1 MRSNSSGVVWVA
13 TKFAFYGLR
22 VYICNQ
28 WIAEYFNQLQRF
40 CQQTKHKIFMK
51 IFTFFL
57 AFVMSMLSFT
67 NAKADKLQ
75 IRLAES
81 TIYAYQTYS
90 TEKAYDGKYDTKFW
104 SNGSPQAGYTFT
116 VYLSSSANVGD
127 IKLYFDNG
135 DLPADGTVI
144 EVNEN
149 NSGNWI
155 QAGEPLNGVQ
165 ANDVVTRNA
174 GGVYTKQIRL
184 RFTQASAYWF
194 RLLEFEVYEYEVAIQ
209 ERTISAVAGEGGS
222 VTINGGSEA
231 VTSTEEIQLVAAPD
245 YGYKFVCW
253 TVGGEEVSTS
263 AEYTDNTD
271 GDKEY
276 VAVFKKF
283 EDTDEWYAA
292 IDKPTFGKT
301 GNTTFIKSATVGDVA
316 VENIPEYIAGNDVMG
331 VGKQSG
337 VTTAI
342 EVTPGAEFNLNLTYH
357 LNWGDLAI
365 YQIDNDGATKEY
377 GYYFGSW
384 EPNGSTAKVAQ
395 NIAEDGISVTEVVD
409 EVCTATFPI
418 TINENHNSGD
428 VIVVRAITGVTND
441 ATNSAFEKNI
451 AEGGYVDFLFVV
463 AEKEPVEDT
472 SEWSTI
478 YNPYPVALPEGVNSY
493 IVTTVGDGY
502 VTLTRFEGTIPANTA
517 VILNNGEP
525 KGEAVDVDFSTNLL
539 KGTTVDTYID
549 EPAYVLSKVD
559 GVVGFYKAEMTDGT
573 WLNNATKAYLP
584 ASAVLNKSAAFYGF
598 DWDGTTG
605 IEQIT
610 DNRVQSTAIYDL
622 TGRRVEA
629 ITVPG
634 IYIVGGK
641 KVLVK

>member
-1 MRSNSSGVVWVA
+1 
-13 TKFAFYGLR
+13 
-22 VYICNQ
+22 
-28 WIAEYFNQLQRF
+28 
-40 CQQTKHKIFMK
+40 MK
-51 IFTFFL
+51 KFTFIL
-57 AFVMSMLSFT
+57 ALVMSMLSFT
-67 NAKADKLQ
+67 NAKADKLVV
-75 IRLAES
+75 RLAES
-81 TIYAYQTYS
+81 TIENYS
-90 TEKAYDGKYDTKFW
+90 NNYTNNVYDGKYDTKFW

-127 IKLYFDNG
+127 IKLYFGNG
-135 DLPADGTVI
+135 DLPTDGAVI

-194 RLLEFEVYEYEVAIQ
+194 QLLEFEVYEYEVAIQ

-271 GDKEY
+271 GNKEY
-276 VAVFKKF
+276 VAVFEKF
-283 EDTDEWYAA
+283 ASTDEWYAA
-292 IDKPTFGKT
+292 IDKPTFNVAGGT
-301 GNTTFIKSATVGDVA
+301 HIISA
-316 VENIPEYIAGNDVMG
+316 VEFNGENL
-331 VGKQSG
+331 SG
-337 VTTAI
+337 FTYTKGTTSAFQN
-342 EVTPGAEFNLNLTYH
+342 EAFSVVPGETYSLTLTYELH
-357 LNWGDLAI
+357 WGDIAL
-365 YQIDNDGATKEY
+365 YQIDCDGTEKKY
-377 GYYFGSW
+377 GYYTCQWEANGDPYAILGRNAELMCDEFGVEDFAALERTKSGDTYYI
-384 EPNGSTAKVAQ
+384 ELPYKVTV
-395 NIAEDGISVTEVVD
+395 S
-409 EVCTATFPI
+409 
-418 TINENHNSGD
+418 ENHKPGD
-428 VIVVRAITGVTND
+428 LIVVRAMIDKGDNG
-441 ATNSAFEKNI
+441 AYGKGIE
-451 AEGGYVDFLFVV
+451 EGGCFDILFVV
-463 AEKEPVEDT
+463 AEEEPVEDT
-472 SEWSTI
+472 SVWSTF
-478 YNPYPVALPEGVNSY
+478 YQPYPVNLPEGANAY
-493 IVTTVGDGY
+493 IVTAAASDY

-539 KGTTVDTYID
+539 KGTTVDTYLD
-549 EPAYVLSKVD
+549 EEAYVLSKVD

-573 WLNNATKAYLP
+573 WLNNANKAYLP
-584 ASAVLNKSAAFYGF
+584 ASAVPNKSAAFYGF

-605 IEQIT
+605 IDEIT
-610 DNRVQSTAIYDL
+610 DNREQSTVIYDL
-622 TGRRVEA
+622 TGRRVEE
-629 ITVPG
+629 ITAPG

-641 KVLVK
+641 KTLVK

>member
-1 MRSNSSGVVWVA
+1 
-13 TKFAFYGLR
+13 
-22 VYICNQ
+22 
-28 WIAEYFNQLQRF
+28 
-40 CQQTKHKIFMK
+40 MK
-51 IFTFFL
+51 RYTFIL
-57 AFVMSMLSFT
+57 ALVMSMLSFT
-67 NAKADKLQ
+67 NSKADKLL
-75 IRLAES
+75 IRYGES
-81 TIYAYQTYS
+81 SIYAYQTYS
-90 TEKAYDGKYDTKFW
+90 IQNAFDGKYDTKFW
-104 SNGSPQAGYTFT
+104 SNGNPQAGYTFT
-116 VYLSSSANVGD
+116 VYLGSSAKVGD

-135 DLPADGTVI
+135 DLPSDGAVI

-155 QAGEPLNGVQ
+155 QVGEPLNGVQ

-231 VTSTEEIQLVAAPD
+231 VTSTEKVQLVATPD
-245 YGYKFVCW
+245 YGYKFVRW

-276 VAVFKKF
+276 VAVFEKF
-283 EDTDEWYAA
+283 ASTDEWYAA
-292 IDKPTFGKT
+292 IEKPTFNEG
-301 GNTTFIKSATVGDVA
+301 GDTHL
-316 VENIPEYIAGNDVMG
+316 IAGV
-331 VGKQSG
+331 
-337 VTTAI
+337 
-342 EVTPGAEFNLNLTYH
+342 EFNGENLPGFNYTKGTTSAFQNEAFSVFPGETYSLTLTYELH
-357 LNWGDLAI
+357 WGDIAL
-365 YQIDNDGATKEY
+365 YQIDRNETEKKY
-377 GYYFGSW
+377 GYYTCQWEANGDPYAILGRNAELMCKEFGVENFAALEHTKSG
-384 EPNGSTAKVAQ
+384 ETNYIELPY
-395 NIAEDGISVTEVVD
+395 E
-409 EVCTATFPI
+409 I
-418 TINENHNSGD
+418 TVSENHKPGD
-428 VIVVRAITGVTND
+428 LIVVRAMIDKGDNG
-441 ATNSAFEKNI
+441 AYGKGIE
-451 AEGGYVDFLFVV
+451 EGGCFDILFVV

-472 SEWSTI
+472 SDWSTF
-478 YNPYPVALPEGVNSY
+478 YQPYPVHLPEGVNAY

-573 WLNNATKAYLP
+573 WLNNAAKAYLP
-584 ASAVLNKSAAFYGF
+584 ASAVPNKSAAFYGF
-598 DWDGTTG
+598 DWEGTTG
-605 IEQIT
+605 ISEVKGESG
-610 DNRVQSTAIYDL
+610 NVKGIYDL
-622 TGRRVEA
+622 TGCRVET
-629 ITVPG
+629 ITAPG
-634 IYIVGGK
+634 IYIINGV

>member
-1 MRSNSSGVVWVA
+1 
-13 TKFAFYGLR
+13 
-22 VYICNQ
+22 
-28 WIAEYFNQLQRF
+28 
-40 CQQTKHKIFMK
+40 
-51 IFTFFL
+51 
-57 AFVMSMLSFT
+57 MSMLSFT

-90 TEKAYDGKYDTKFW
+90 TENVFDGKYDTKFW
-104 SNGSPQAGYTFT
+104 SNGNPQAGYTFT

-135 DLPADGTVI
+135 DLPADGAVI
-144 EVNEN
+144 EVDEN

-231 VTSTEEIQLVAAPD
+231 VTSREEIQLVAAPN

-292 IDKPTFGKT
+292 IDKPTFGK
-301 GNTTFIKSATVGDVA
+301 AGDTHVISA
-316 VENIPEYIAGNDVMG
+316 VEFNGENLPGFTYNQGTTSSFQNDAFSV
-331 VGKQSG
+331 V
-337 VTTAI
+337 
-342 EVTPGAEFNLNLTYH
+342 PGETYSLTLTYELH
-357 LNWGDLAI
+357 WGDIAL
-365 YQIDNDGATKEY
+365 YQIDRYGTEKKF
-377 GYYFGSW
+377 GYYTCQWEANGDPYEILGRNADLMCEEFGINDFATLEHTKSG
-384 EPNGSTAKVAQ
+384 ETNYIELPYKVTV
-395 NIAEDGISVTEVVD
+395 S
-409 EVCTATFPI
+409 
-418 TINENHNSGD
+418 ENHKPGD
-428 VIVVRAITGVTND
+428 LIVVRAMIDKGD
-441 ATNSAFEKNI
+441 NSAYGQGIE
-451 AEGGYVDFLFVV
+451 EGGCFDILFVV

-472 SEWSTI
+472 SAWSTF
-478 YNPYPVALPEGVNSY
+478 YMPYPVALPEGVNAY
-493 IVTTVGDGY
+493 IVTAAASDY
-502 VTLTRFEGTIPANTA
+502 VTLTRFEGVIPAETA

-525 KGEAVDVDFSTNLL
+525 MGEAVDVDFSTNLL
-539 KGTTVDTYID
+539 KGTTVDTYLN
-549 EPAYVLSKVD
+549 EEAYVLSKVD

-573 WLNNATKAYLP
+573 WLNNANKAYLP

-605 IEQIT
+605 IEKVEIR
-610 DNRVQSTAIYDL
+610 NEKSEIYDL

-629 ITVPG
+629 ITAPG

>member
-1 MRSNSSGVVWVA
+1 
-13 TKFAFYGLR
+13 
-22 VYICNQ
+22 
-28 WIAEYFNQLQRF
+28 
-40 CQQTKHKIFMK
+40 MK
-51 IFTFFL
+51 RFTFFL

-81 TIYAYQTYS
+81 TIGYYS
-90 TEKAYDGKYDTKFW
+90 NFYTNNAYDGKYDTKFW
-104 SNGSPQAGYTFT
+104 SNGSPKAGYTFT
-116 VYLSSSANVGD
+116 VYLGSSANVGD

-155 QAGEPLNGVQ
+155 QVGEPLNGVQ

-194 RLLEFEVYEYEVAIQ
+194 RLLEFEVYEYEAVVAS
-209 ERTISAVAGEGGS
+209 RTISATANPAEGGT
-222 VTINGGSEA
+222 VTVNGTSGEA
-231 VTSTEEIQLVAAPD
+231 TAEGDITLSAVPA
-245 YGYKFVCW
+245 YGYKFVRW

-271 GDKEY
+271 GNKEY
-276 VAVFKKF
+276 VAVFDKF
-283 EDTDEWYAA
+283 ASTDEWYAA
-292 IDKPTFGKT
+292 IDKPTFGK
-301 GNTTFIKSATVGDVA
+301 AGDTHVISA
-316 VENIPEYIAGNDVMG
+316 VEFNGENLPGFTYNQGTTSSFQNDAFSIV
-331 VGKQSG
+331 
-337 VTTAI
+337 
-342 EVTPGAEFNLNLTYH
+342 PGETYSLTLTYELH
-357 LNWGDLAI
+357 WGDIAL
-365 YQIDNDGATKEY
+365 YQIDCDGTEKKY
-377 GYYFGSW
+377 GYYTCQW
-384 EPNGSTAKVAQ
+384 EANGDPYEILGRNADLMC
-395 NIAEDGISVTEVVD
+395 EEFGISDFAALEHTKSEETNYIELPYKVTVS
-409 EVCTATFPI
+409 
-418 TINENHNSGD
+418 ENHKPGD
-428 VIVVRAITGVTND
+428 LIVVRAMIDKGDNG
-441 ATNSAFEKNI
+441 AYGRGIE
-451 AEGGYVDFLFVV
+451 EGGCFDFLFVV

-472 SEWSTI
+472 SEWSTF
-478 YNPYPVALPEGVNSY
+478 YQPYPVALPEGVNAY
-493 IVTTVGDGY
+493 IVTAAASDY
-502 VTLTRFEGTIPANTA
+502 VTLTRFEGVIPANTA

-573 WLNNATKAYLP
+573 WLNNAAKAYLP

-605 IEQIT
+605 VDEITENREQST
-610 DNRVQSTAIYDL
+610 DNREQSTAIYDL
-622 TGRRVEA
+622 TGRRIEA
-629 ITVPG
+629 ITAPG

>member
-1 MRSNSSGVVWVA
+1 
-13 TKFAFYGLR
+13 
-22 VYICNQ
+22 
-28 WIAEYFNQLQRF
+28 
-40 CQQTKHKIFMK
+40 MK
-51 IFTFFL
+51 RFTFIL
-57 AFVMSMLSFT
+57 ALVMSMLSFT
-67 NAKADKLQ
+67 SAKADKLQ
-75 IRLAES
+75 IRVAES
-81 TIYAYQTYS
+81 TIDNYS
-90 TEKAYDGKYDTKFW
+90 NYYTNNVYDGKYDTKFW

-116 VYLSSSANVGD
+116 VYLGSSANVGD
-127 IKLYFDNG
+127 IKLYFGNG

-155 QAGEPLNGVQ
+155 QVGEPLNGVQ

-174 GGVYTKQIRL
+174 GGVYTEQIRL

-194 RLLEFEVYEYEVAIQ
+194 QLLEFEVYEYE

-276 VAVFKKF
+276 VAHFEKF
-283 EDTDEWYAA
+283 TSVDEWYAA

-357 LNWGDLAI
+357 LNYGDLAI

-384 EPNGSTAKVAQ
+384 TSDGSTATIIE
-395 NIAEDGISVTEVVD
+395 NIANENISVSDIVD
-409 EVCTATFPI
+409 GVCTVTYPI
-418 TINENHNSGD
+418 SINENHNSGD

-472 SEWSTI
+472 SAWSTI
-478 YNPYPVALPEGVNSY
+478 YYSNPVALPEGVNAY

-502 VTLTRFEGTIPANTA
+502 VTLTRFEGVIPAETA

-539 KGTTVDTYID
+539 KGTTVDTYLD
-549 EPAYVLSKVD
+549 EEAYVLSKVD
-559 GVVGFYKAEMTDGT
+559 GVVGFYKAEMNQLEGT
-573 WLNNATKAYLP
+573 AWLNNATKAYLP

-598 DWDGTTG
+598 DWEGTTG
-605 IEQIT
+605 VDQIT
-610 DNRVQSTAIYDL
+610 DNREQSTAIYDL
-622 TGRRVEA
+622 TGRRVEE
-629 ITVPG
+629 ITAPG

-641 KVLVK
+641 KVFVR

>member
-1 MRSNSSGVVWVA
+1 
-13 TKFAFYGLR
+13 
-22 VYICNQ
+22 
-28 WIAEYFNQLQRF
+28 
-40 CQQTKHKIFMK
+40 MK
-51 IFTFFL
+51 RFTFFL

-90 TEKAYDGKYDTKFW
+90 TENVFDGKYDTKFW
-104 SNGSPQAGYTFT
+104 SNGNPQAGYTFT

-135 DLPADGTVI
+135 DLPADGAVI
-144 EVNEN
+144 EVDEN

-231 VTSTEEIQLVAAPD
+231 VTSTEEVQLVATPD
-245 YGYKFVCW
+245 YGYKFVRW

-271 GDKEY
+271 GNKEY
-276 VAVFKKF
+276 VAVFEKF
-283 EDTDEWYAA
+283 ASTDEWYAA
-292 IDKPTFGKT
+292 IEKPTFAEGGGT
-301 GNTTFIKSATVGDVA
+301 HL
-316 VENIPEYIAGNDVMG
+316 IAGV
-331 VGKQSG
+331 
-337 VTTAI
+337 
-342 EVTPGAEFNLNLTYH
+342 EFNGENLPGFTYTKGTTSAFQNEAFSVVPGETYSLTLIYELH
-357 LNWGDLAI
+357 WGDIAL
-365 YQIDNDGATKEY
+365 YQIDCDGTEKKY
-377 GYYFGSW
+377 GYYTCQWEANGDPYAILGRNEDLMCEEFGVENFAALEHTKSG
-384 EPNGSTAKVAQ
+384 ETNYIELPY
-395 NIAEDGISVTEVVD
+395 E
-409 EVCTATFPI
+409 I
-418 TINENHNSGD
+418 TVSENHKPGD
-428 VIVVRAITGVTND
+428 LIVVRAMIDKGDNG
-441 ATNSAFEKNI
+441 AYGQGI
-451 AEGGYVDFLFVV
+451 REGGCFDILFVV
-463 AEKEPVEDT
+463 ADEKPTEDT
-472 SEWSTI
+472 SEWSTF
-478 YNPYPVALPEGVNSY
+478 YQPYPVDLPEGVNAY
-493 IVTTVGDGY
+493 IVTAAASDY

-539 KGTTVDTYID
+539 EGTTVDTYIH
-549 EPAYVLSKVD
+549 EEAYVLSKVD

-584 ASAVLNKSAAFYGF
+584 ASAVPAELQDAASFSFRFGE
-598 DWDGTTG
+598 GTTG
-605 IEQIT
+605 ISEVKGESG
-610 DNRVQSTAIYDL
+610 NVKGIYDL

-629 ITVPG
+629 ITAPG
-634 IYIVGGK
+634 IYIIDG
-641 KVLVK
+641 VKRVVR

>member
-1 MRSNSSGVVWVA
+1 
-13 TKFAFYGLR
+13 
-22 VYICNQ
+22 
-28 WIAEYFNQLQRF
+28 
-40 CQQTKHKIFMK
+40 MK
-51 IFTFFL
+51 RFTFFL

-81 TIYAYQTYS
+81 TIYAYQTHS
-90 TEKAYDGKYDTKFW
+90 TENVFDGKYDTKFW
-104 SNGSPQAGYTFT
+104 TSDSPKAGYTFT

-135 DLPADGTVI
+135 DLPSDGAVI

-184 RFTQASAYWF
+184 RFTQPSAYWF
-194 RLLEFEVYEYEVAIQ
+194 RLLEFEVYEYVAIQ
-209 ERTISAVAGEGGS
+209 ERTISAVAGEGGA
-222 VTINGGSEA
+222 VTINGGSDA

-292 IDKPTFGKT
+292 IDKPAFNVAGGTH
-301 GNTTFIKSATVGDVA
+301 IISA
-316 VENIPEYIAGNDVMG
+316 VEFNGENL
-331 VGKQSG
+331 SG
-337 VTTAI
+337 FSYNPGTTSFFRNEAFS
-342 EVTPGAEFNLNLTYH
+342 VVPGETYSLTLTYELH
-357 LNWGDLAI
+357 WGDIAL
-365 YQIDNDGATKEY
+365 YQIDRNGTEKKF
-377 GYYFGSW
+377 GYYTCQWEANGDPYEILGRNADLMCEEFGINDFATLEHTKSG
-384 EPNGSTAKVAQ
+384 ETNYIELPYKVTV
-395 NIAEDGISVTEVVD
+395 S
-409 EVCTATFPI
+409 
-418 TINENHNSGD
+418 ENHKPGD
-428 VIVVRAITGVTND
+428 LIVVRAMIDKGDNG
-441 ATNSAFEKNI
+441 AYGQGIE
-451 AEGGYVDFLFVV
+451 EGGCFDILFVV

-478 YNPYPVALPEGVNSY
+478 YYSYPVALPEGVNAY

-502 VTLTRFEGTIPANTA
+502 VTLTRFEGVIPAETA

-525 KGEAVDVDFSTNLL
+525 MGEAVDVDFNTNLL
-539 KGTTVDTYID
+539 KGTTVDTYLN
-549 EPAYVLSKVD
+549 EEAYVLSKVD

-584 ASAVLNKSAAFYGF
+584 AGAVPNKSAAFYGF

-605 IEQIT
+605 IEKVEIR
-610 DNRVQSTAIYDL
+610 NEKSEIYDL

-629 ITVPG
+629 ITAPG

>member
-1 MRSNSSGVVWVA
+1 
-13 TKFAFYGLR
+13 
-22 VYICNQ
+22 
-28 WIAEYFNQLQRF
+28 
-40 CQQTKHKIFMK
+40 MK
-51 IFTFFL
+51 RFTFIL
-57 AFVMSMLSFT
+57 ALVMSMLSFT

-75 IRLAES
+75 IRVAES
-81 TIYAYQTYS
+81 TIENYS
-90 TEKAYDGKYDTKFW
+90 NYYTNNVYDGRYYTKFW
-104 SNGSPQAGYTFT
+104 SNGNPQAGYTFT

-127 IKLYFDNG
+127 IKLYFGNG
-135 DLPADGTVI
+135 DLPTDGAVI

-149 NSGNWI
+149 NSDNWI
-155 QAGEPLNGVQ
+155 QVGESLNGVQ

-194 RLLEFEVYEYEVAIQ
+194 QLLEFEVYEYEVAIQ

-231 VTSTEEIQLVAAPD
+231 VTSTEEIQLVAAPY

-292 IDKPTFGKT
+292 IDKPTFGEA
-301 GNTTFIKSATVGDVA
+301 GNTTFVKSATVSGG
-316 VENIPEYIAGNDVMG
+316 VEAEVTGIPAEIG
-331 VGKQSG
+331 QTS
-337 VTTAI
+337 VTGAI
-342 EVTPGAEFNLNLTYH
+342 EVTPGAEFNLNITYH

-384 EPNGSTAKVAQ
+384 TATDPNTGKVIE
-395 NIAEDGISVTEVVD
+395 NIANDGISVSDIVD
-409 EVCTATFPI
+409 DVCTVTYPI
-418 TINENHNSGD
+418 SINENHNVGD
-428 VIVVRAITGVTND
+428 VIVVRAITGITNNT
-441 ATNSAFEKNI
+441 TNSAYEQGI
-451 AEGGYVDFLFVV
+451 GEGGYVDFLFVV
-463 AEKEPVEDT
+463 AEEEPAEDT
-472 SEWSTI
+472 SEWSTF
-478 YNPYPVALPEGVNSY
+478 YQPYPVHLPEGVNAY

-539 KGTTVDTYID
+539 KGTTVDTYI
-549 EPAYVLSKVD
+549 EEEAYVLSKVD
-559 GVVGFYKAEMTDGT
+559 GVIGFYKAEMVDGT

-610 DNRVQSTAIYDL
+610 ENREQRTAIYDL